1 MSGKRV
7 AHRAEQRSRSRTL
20 LGVVSALVVLL
31 VLGIL
36 AVVLSKSPSTGGDDT
51 RAARSSASASDSAS
65 GDTQSSS
72 RGQASARPPS
82 IRACAEELSLAS
94 TVVHAAARGV
104 SDWSGHVQA
113 RTDMLQGRISV
124 TAMEAIWKRTRLA
137 GPADQSRFQA
147 ARKRYQSTS
156 HCRGLRDAST
166 SNADLAA
173 GCASRAQVAATAVS
187 AAELAMRDWQS
198 HLGNMVMH
206 ADGRMNSVV
215 AQRKWVAA
223 WRHAPRHIAAY
234 RSARLALDKATPCQV
249 QG

>member
-1 MSGKRV
+1 M
-7 AHRAEQRSRSRTL
+7 L
-20 LGVVSALVVLL
+20 LGLVSTLVVLL

-36 AVVLSKSPSTGGDDT
+36 AVVLDKSSFTGADDT
-51 RAARSSASASDSAS
+51 KAARSSSASASAS
-65 GDTQSSS
+65 GDQQPSPRSEASTE
-72 RGQASARPPS
+72 QA
-82 IRACAEELSLAS
+82 IRACAAELSRAS
-94 TVVHAAARGV
+94 SVVDAAARGV

-147 ARKRYQSTS
+147 ARQRYRSTS

-166 SNADLAA
+166 SNTDRAA
-173 GCASRAQVAATAVS
+173 GCAARAEVAATAVS
-187 AAELAMRDWQS
+187 AAEMAMGDWQS

-223 WRHAPRHIAAY
+223 WRHAPPHIATY
-234 RSARLALDKATPCQV
+234 RSARLALDKAPPCTV

>member
-20 LGVVSALVVLL
+20 LGVITALVVLG
-31 VLGIL
+31 VL
-36 AVVLSKSPSTGGDDT
+36 AVVLDTSRSTGGDDT
-51 RAARSSASASDSAS
+51 RAARSSASASGSAS
-65 GDTQSSS
+65 GDQ
-72 RGQASARPPS
+72 QPNPPDEASVQQS
-82 IRACAEELSLAS
+82 IRACGAELSRAS
-94 TVVHAAARGV
+94 TLVDAAARGV

-124 TAMEAIWKRTRLA
+124 DAMEAIWKRTRLA
-137 GPADQSRFQA
+137 GSADRSRFQA

-156 HCRGLRDAST
+156 HCRGLREAST
-166 SNADLAA
+166 SNAGLAA
-173 GCASRAQVAATAVS
+173 GCAARAEVAATAVG
-187 AAELAMRDWQS
+187 AAELAMGDWQS

-206 ADGRMNSVV
+206 ADGRMNSAV

-234 RSARLALDKATPCQV
+234 RSARLALDKAPACQV
-249 QG
+249 DG